1 MLAYAFLAVVR
12 ADEHTRVPRPDRLIP
27 LTCNEIRHLFVA
39 LVIRPVLDPA
49 QLVLWRPR
57 HQAQSQAGH
66 YRRQAAQ
73 D

>member
-1 MLAYAFLAVVR
+1 MRTRFATTCVRTYVV
-12 ADEHTRVPRPDRLIP
+12 EHLRLIP
-27 LTCNEIRHLFVA
+27 LTCNEIRHLFIA

-49 QLVLWRPR
+49 HLLGWSLWRCR
-57 HQAQSQAGH
+57 HQAQSGASH